1 MEPLTRRQQDILHYI
16 GDVAG
21 SRDRAPTLAEIAAAF
36 GMSPPGAFK
45 HVRALAR
52 KGCLVV
58 SPGLHR
64 GIRLKGGRRRWKV
77 QGALRGDFDRRI
89 GAKLAGET
97 DLRRIFDVVAGDV
110 RTWLDVERAELLVH
124 DPAHRMLRGRA
135 FYSPQSEMDA
145 EMNSCGRGLPAPT
158 RVAQNSP
165 EEITRSRPDLSA
177 EAPGAGAEAEG
188 RSHNSSSSISDPGAG
203 LAAGAL
209 RRRKPAVAGGLAA
222 VPVPASGRVAGVLV
236 LTDRRAGRAFD
247 ETRLARAAMA
257 AAALGPALEQ
267 AALGEELRRRIR
279 LQAAL
284 AALCRTVNA
293 VRDFQ
298 TVAREVHAIVRGLVD
313 ADYFEITVHDSDR
326 WWVLLE
332 SDTVDGVTK
341 ANDVPHVVDPVDNPG
356 LRAIRT
362 RPYYI
367 LHRTPAEIARLEGA
381 GRAASADGWNP
392 VGHVGLSE
400 IAERHVAPSKR
411 RELGAQLFLDLRV
424 TNHRCTQ
431 ELRDRIA
438 REVVPGRAEPARH
451 QHRVGAIQRETEH
464 VHDPRQ
470 VVANNLVVEDVDPD
484 PGQAF
489 GHPSSVRVR
498 DLAEEQLGPDAH
510 DLGSHAHADGV
521 APSSGPKL
529 NGRLL
534 QGWPGVPGMP

>member
-110 RTWLDVERAELLVH
+110 RTWLDVERAELFVH
-124 DPAHRMLRGRA
+124 DPAHRMLRDAG
-135 FYSPQSEMDA
+135 FYGAGSPLSAPVQTV
-145 EMNSCGRGLPAPT
+145 RGNEKA
-158 RVAQNSP
+158 P
-165 EEITRSRPDLSA
+165 EEIRRSRP
-177 EAPGAGAEAEG
+177 EG

-257 AAALGPALEQ
+257 AAALGLAIEQ

-392 VGHVGLSE
+392 VGHVGRRSRSILYVPLQTGGDVIGLLSAQSYRYDAYSATA
-400 IAERHVAPSKR
+400 AEDLILVGEYIGLALRNAWRMRGEWLRLEAARGTLR
-411 RELGAQLFLDLRV
+411 RLEAI
-424 TNHRCTQ
+424 
-431 ELRDRIA
+431 RDRLRRA
-438 REVVPGRAEPARH
+438 ASDCPPAARAEIETAADELAAVRPSPA
-451 QHRVGAIQRETEH
+451 
-464 VHDPRQ
+464 
-470 VVANNLVVEDVDPD
+470 
-484 PGQAF
+484 
-489 GHPSSVRVR
+489 
-498 DLAEEQLGPDAH
+498 
-510 DLGSHAHADGV
+510 
-521 APSSGPKL
+521 
-529 NGRLL
+529 
-534 QGWPGVPGMP
+534 